1 MVMFELTL
9 FPLAFVMLPDISL
22 DLCMSPLHFN
32 FHLIF
37 AWHFTWSL
45 HFKMGFAIH
54 LELYLV
60 FHLIFS
66 HRMMTFLT
74 LTWDFICRDK
84 ALPWLLHCWVFPL
97 AQGGDSQGRRWRGKL
112 PGGIF
117 LHLSIHIFMCIYIYA
132 FMSQEW
138 WCCKLTVLVQT
149 FTWPTF
155 HLTKYSLDGPFTEAS
170 NHLTNLFIWQGLHL
184 TDLSL
189 GQVFTWFSFH
199 LTDFL
204 LDKHPSL
211 DTLAV
216 WQSFHLRTIS
226 LDFFLIWITAGVFF
240 FTWPVHLHSHWASS
254 LVVHLI
260 PCKLTF
266 HSPVGI

>member
-22 DLCMSPLHFN
+22 DLCMSPFHFN

-74 LTWDFICRDK
+74 LTWDFICRDP
-84 ALPWLLHCWVFPL
+84 ALPWLLHGWVFPL
-97 AQGGDSQGRRWRGKL
+97 VEGQTPKAEDDEESFQEAFFSIYL
-112 PGGIF
+112 FIF
-117 LHLSIHIFMCIYIYA
+117 LCVYIYMLSCPRSGGVANWPYLSKHSLDQPFTWQSIHLMDL
-132 FMSQEW
+132 SQKQVITW
-138 WCCKLTVLVQT
+138 PTFSFDKVCTWLTFHLAKSSLDSA

-155 HLTKYSLDGPFTEAS
+155 C
-170 NHLTNLFIWQGLHL
+170 LTNTLHL
-184 TDLSL
+184 THWQFDNP
-189 GQVFTWFSFH
+189 FTWEPFHLIFSHLNHSWSVFFH
-199 LTDFL
+199 LTCSLALTLGQFTCS
-204 LDKHPSL
+204 SL
-211 DTLAV
+211 D
-216 WQSFHLRTIS
+216 SM
-226 LDFFLIWITAGVFF
+226 
-240 FTWPVHLHSHWASS
+240 
-254 LVVHLI
+254 
-260 PCKLTF
+260 
-266 HSPVGI
+266 

>member
-22 DLCMSPLHFN
+22 DLCMSPFHFN
-32 FHLIF
+32 FHLVF

-66 HRMMTFLT
+66 HRMMTFLI
-74 LTWDFICRDK
+74 LTWDFICRDP
-84 ALPWLLHCWVFPL
+84 ALPWLLHGWVFPL
-97 AQGGDSQGRRWRGKL
+97 VEGQTPKAEDDEESFQEAFFSIYL
-112 PGGIF
+112 FIF
-117 LHLSIHIFMCIYIYA
+117 YVYIYIYA

-170 NHLTNLFIWQGLHL
+170 NHLTNLFHLTRFALDWPFTWPSLHL
-184 TDLSL
+184 IQLSL
-189 GQVFTWFSFH
+189 DRLFAWQTPFTWHTGSLTILSLENHFTWFFSH
-199 LTDFL
+199 LNHSWSVFF
-204 LDKHPSL
+204 SL
-211 DTLAV
+211 DL
-216 WQSFHLRTIS
+216 
-226 LDFFLIWITAGVFF
+226 
-240 FTWPVHLHSHWASS
+240 FTCTHIGPVHL
-254 LVVHLI
+254 
-260 PCKLTF
+260 
-266 HSPVGI
+266 